1 MSREVLEE
9 WDEQWRAF
17 DTALRALDGAPVPV
31 SLRDR
36 CLPPGQGES
45 PAWRILVVDDEPAI
59 RRLVTVNLE
68 RAGYEV
74 RQAADGEAALEE
86 LEGRHPDLIV
96 LDVFMPGPNGFR
108 VLEILKSDPRL
119 ASIPVLMLTAASR
132 DDHVRRSMVTGADF
146 HMTKPFNPADLLF
159 VVDRMLAAIG
169 APDAPPPVRHWQ
181 K

>member
-1 MSREVLEE
+1 MNREVPEALESE
-9 WDEQWRAF
+9 WQAF
-17 DTALRALDGAPVPV
+17 DAALRELNAAPVPAA
-31 SLRDR
+31 LRDR
-36 CLPPGQGES
+36 CLPPGQGDAPS
-45 PAWRILVVDDEPAI
+45 WRILVVDDEPAI

-68 RAGYEV
+68 RAGYAV

-86 LEGRHPDLIV
+86 LEGSHPDLIV

-108 VLEILKSDPRL
+108 ILEILKSDPRL
-119 ASIPVLMLTAASR
+119 ASIPVLMLTAASC

-159 VVDRMLAAIG
+159 VVERMLAALG
-169 APDAPPPVRHWQ
+169 APEAPPPVRNWQ